1 MTEITHVALTS
12 VNVTYSEI
20 TKLSKSHNMHRML
33 TRSTFAHAQ
42 NHTKFKSHPLVTIKH
57 TIFENY
63 HYYLHKNMISQ
74 DCYFLHGREC
84 ASGECLV
91 HIFNFL

>member
-1 MTEITHVALTS
+1 MTEIAHVALTS

-20 TKLSKSHNMHRML
+20 TKLSKSHNVHRML
-33 TRSTFAHAQ
+33 TRSTFAHAP

-63 HYYLHKNMISQ
+63 YYYLHKNMISQ